1 MKENLEWKEK
11 SSKELLQ
18 TKVLSVT
25 ERTSTSPEGS
35 EGKYIVLDAPDWV
48 IVIPR
53 LLNPSRFL
61 MVKQWRHGSKSL
73 STEFPGGV
81 IDVGEKPEQ
90 AAHRELLE
98 ETGHKANKL
107 THLGSFSPNPA
118 IMSNKVHCFLA
129 EELTSF
135 GTQDLDPD
143 EYVEY
148 FVMEEETVFQNMG
161 SSDFPHGLMV
171 AALELYRQ
179 YQIS

>member
-61 MVKQWRHGSKSL
+61 MVKQWR
-73 STEFPGGV
+73 
-81 IDVGEKPEQ
+81 
-90 AAHRELLE
+90 
-98 ETGHKANKL
+98 
-107 THLGSFSPNPA
+107 
-118 IMSNKVHCFLA
+118 
-129 EELTSF
+129 
-135 GTQDLDPD
+135 
-143 EYVEY
+143 
-148 FVMEEETVFQNMG
+148 
-161 SSDFPHGLMV
+161 
-171 AALELYRQ
+171 
-179 YQIS
+179 